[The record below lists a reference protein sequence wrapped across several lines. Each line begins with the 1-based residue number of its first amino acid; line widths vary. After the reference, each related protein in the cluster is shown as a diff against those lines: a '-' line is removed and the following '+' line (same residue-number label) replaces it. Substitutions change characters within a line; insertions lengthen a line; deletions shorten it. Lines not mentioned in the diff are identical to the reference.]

1 MKNLK
6 INSMIFLMILLL
18 IHCKNDS
25 EKINTVISYQAVDYT
40 KENKENDNYKVE
52 YLTVLKIEN
61 SENKPIIIHSESFD
75 DYILV
80 MDKKKYQLLY
90 FDKDSIIISPKTSKE
105 ITFKTILT
113 EKYTLSDIPNLE
125 KSLYQSKVINPESN
139 QEIVKSGE
147 YRVYDF
153 DSSLEYYK
161 HEF

>member
-1 MKNLK
+1 
-6 INSMIFLMILLL
+6 
-18 IHCKNDS
+18 
-25 EKINTVISYQAVDYT
+25 
-40 KENKENDNYKVE
+40 
-52 YLTVLKIEN
+52 
-61 SENKPIIIHSESFD
+61 
-75 DYILV
+75 